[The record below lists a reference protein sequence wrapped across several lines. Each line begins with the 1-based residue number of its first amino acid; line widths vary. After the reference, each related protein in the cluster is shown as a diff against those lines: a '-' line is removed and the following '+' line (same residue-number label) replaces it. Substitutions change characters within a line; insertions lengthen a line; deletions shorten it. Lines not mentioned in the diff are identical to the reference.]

1 MASSIF
7 QSSLNVTRRNNAN
20 RCFLQHY
27 RNFQRAE
34 KGSEVSR
41 KTAKEKRIIRA
52 NLESKSPEKIDVVY
66 ARNGRPSFRTLIRPF
81 GFACLFTGGSFAGC
95 AVWQYESMRSKAT
108 SSRIHD
114 FAESFFA
121 TEKRGEFRNQLNRWY
136 HSLSGTQKMV
146 LGIIATNV
154 AVFACWRVPALQMFM
169 IRWFS
174 ASPAAQATC
183 LPMVL
188 STFSQFSF
196 WHLAINMYVLWSFT
210 PTIGAVLGREQ
221 FLAFYLTGG
230 VWASFASY
238 AVKVATS
245 SVHPSIGASG
255 AIMAVLG
262 AVCTHVPDATLSI
275 ILLPFITFSAG
286 AALKGLVA
294 FESLGV
300 ILRWKFFDHAAHL
313 GGLLFGCYY
322 VTDGHKRTWDHR
334 GRFMERWHKFRGKP
348 VDS

>member
-81 GFACLFTGGSFAGC
+81 GFACL
-95 AVWQYESMRSKAT
+95 
-108 SSRIHD
+108 
-114 FAESFFA
+114 
-121 TEKRGEFRNQLNRWY
+121 LNRWY